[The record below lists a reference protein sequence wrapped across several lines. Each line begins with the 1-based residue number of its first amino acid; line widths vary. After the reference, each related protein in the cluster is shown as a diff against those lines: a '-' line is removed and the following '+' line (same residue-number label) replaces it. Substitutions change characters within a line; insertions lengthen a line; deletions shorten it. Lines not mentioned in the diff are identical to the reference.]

1 MKEHAKI
8 LKFVITWG
16 HIYRGNMVSQVVQ
29 VVDTDVKD
37 YGWTI
42 KDTQFVE
49 FLLKRIPEQYYTAI
63 KNLGHAF
70 DVPSDV
76 AYIGSDVSPI
86 VFAGKTEPYTV
97 TALVRYHDNVESFYA
112 PIGVNYTVVDG
123 DDETFGNISGD
134 ELFAGYD
141 ASDWVIVSVNEHSI
155 QPLTANVDFTWKAM
169 VR

>member
-1 MKEHAKI
+1 MKEHAKV
-8 LKFVITWG
+8 LKFVVTWG
-16 HIYRGNMVSQVVQ
+16 HIYHGRMVSQVVQ
-29 VVDTDVKD
+29 VVGEDVKD
-37 YGWTI
+37 FGWNV
-42 KDTQFVE
+42 KDTEFVE
-49 FLLKRIPEQYYTAI
+49 FLLKRIPEQHYDAI

-97 TALVRYHDNVESFYA
+97 TALVRYHDSMESFYA

-134 ELFAGYD
+134 ELFIGYD
-141 ASDWVIVSVNEHSI
+141 SSDWTIVSISEHSI
-155 QPLTANVDFTWKAM
+155 QPLPESVNFTWEAM

>member
-16 HIYRGNMVSQVVQ
+16 HIYQNRMVSQVVQ

-49 FLLKRIPEQYYTAI
+49 FLLKRIPERYYTAI

-123 DDETFGNISGD
+123 DDETFGNISGN